1 MRLSHV
7 VTILFL
13 GLQGLACTNLSSV
26 GPARGGE
33 HEALRSAM
41 LDDMRYGRL
50 DRDAVAR
57 LARIVAEREV
67 EKAQGAEA
75 VQRVQQARPCAR
87 ELEDVLEDR
96 ADGDDA
102 AAPLAAMAL
111 LLVER
116 GSPKKWR
123 SHLDSKDPDWRAVAV
138 RTLTTPEFGDPR
150 RSAMLDH
157 DQQVRRAA
165 VQASEQAMDASD
177 RAMLLDAARKDPDS
191 LVRTTAVRALGWVAT
206 EQDVQ
211 AMRDMW
217 GTSPRAVQQS
227 LVAAWAFPG
236 TLELG
241 GQRQVLWV
249 AETQSGAPSIIAG
262 GILMRL
268 GGEHRGAG
276 LAALHKGM
284 KDGAAR
290 DRAFAIAM
298 APLTEPGFLE
308 LVETLAEDGD
318 PAVKVAALTKLS
330 AHPKTG
336 ASAREKLGH
345 LAVSDEPGAMEART
359 AMAAIGD
366 ARVTRLLLKQAKSP
380 KRSEREAAM
389 RSFVALQDVARAAFF
404 LADPDPSL
412 RMSTACGLLVASSGW

>member
-13 GLQGLACTNLSSV
+13 GLQGLACSGLSSV

-33 HEALRSAM
+33 HDALRSAM
-41 LDDMRYGRL
+41 LDDMRHGRL

-67 EKAQGAEA
+67 EKARGTEA

-96 ADGDDA
+96 AEGDDA

-138 RTLTTPEFGDPR
+138 LTLTSPELGDSR

-165 VQASEQAMDASD
+165 VQASERAMDPSD
-177 RAMLLDAARKDPDS
+177 RDLLLDAARKDPDS

-206 EQDVQ
+206 ETDVQ

-217 GTSPRAVQQS
+217 GMAPGPVRQS

-249 AETQSGAPSIIAG
+249 AETQSGSPSIIAG

-298 APLTEPGFLE
+298 APLTEPGFME
-308 LVETLAEDGD
+308 LVEKLAEDGD
-318 PAVKVAALTKLS
+318 PVVKVAALTKLS
-330 AHPKTG
+330 VHPKAG

-366 ARVTRLLLKQAKSP
+366 RRVTRLLLNQAKSP
-380 KRSEREAAM
+380 KRSERESAM
-389 RSFVALQDVARAAFF
+389 RSFVALDDVARAAFF

-412 RMSTACGLLVASSGW
+412 RMSTACGLLSASSRW